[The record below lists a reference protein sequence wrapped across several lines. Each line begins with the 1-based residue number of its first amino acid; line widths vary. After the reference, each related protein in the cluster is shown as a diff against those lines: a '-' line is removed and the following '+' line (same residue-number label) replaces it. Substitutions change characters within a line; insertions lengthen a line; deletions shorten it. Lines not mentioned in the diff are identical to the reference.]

1 MAMSLFHS
9 CINRNVGLHT
19 ILQNIWINLFFEL
32 NCQCLLWNVWISSSP
47 HCIIPTF
54 IINRGLS
61 FIFMKLH
68 DEVDIYKTIIHFWKI
83 YVSCHFILKGW
94 TTCRTCKSFLDICI
108 QDRLRSPHMLY
119 VFLLGKSF
127 IVRLASLESFY
138 KFSCIEKYRDMS
150 SFSTIIHSL
159 DDFQVCLND
168 PFSSPFY

>member
-32 NCQCLLWNVWISSSP
+32 NCQCLLRN
-47 HCIIPTF
+47 IIPTF

-68 DEVDIYKTIIHFWKI
+68 DEVDVYKTIIHFWKI
-83 YVSCHFILKGW
+83 YVSCHFTLKGW

-108 QDRLRSPHMLY
+108 QDRLSSPHMLY

-127 IVRLASLESFY
+127 IVLLASLESFY
-138 KFSCIEKYRDMS
+138 KFSCIEKYRDVN
-150 SFSTIIHSL
+150 SFTTITHSI
-159 DDFQVCLND
+159 DEI
-168 PFSSPFY
+168 

>member
-32 NCQCLLWNVWISSSP
+32 NCQCLLRN
-47 HCIIPTF
+47 IIPTF

-68 DEVDIYKTIIHFWKI
+68 DEVDKYKTIIHFWKI

-150 SFSTIIHSL
+150 SFTTIIHSL
-159 DDFQVCLND
+159 DEFQVCSND
-168 PFSSPFY
+168 LSSPFY